1 MKNSKLHTTEDKSN
15 EKVTSSNSKSE
26 DTPTPEQ
33 SKVSTKKPV
42 AITAKPVL
50 KLVIAAVHDDPVGVK
65 EASLEIAHEFELNG
79 ETELA
84 HYIYAQ
90 YNLVRTFEVT
100 D

>member
-1 MKNSKLHTTEDKSN
+1 MKDVISVDD
-15 EKVTSSNSKSE
+15 SKSE
-26 DTPTPEQ
+26 DTPVLEQ
-33 SKVSTKKPV
+33 IKVATNKPV
-42 AITAKPVL
+42 AITGKPVL
-50 KLVIAAVHDDPVGVK
+50 KLFKAAVQNDPVGVK